1 MAERDFEFMAS
12 SGLNAVRIPVGWWI
26 ASGDNPPRPFVG
38 GSVQFLDKAFSW
50 GQKYSISVIVTFH
63 AAPGSQN
70 PYDHS
75 ATRDGSQEWGNT
87 DENINQTVQ
96 VIDFLAKRYA
106 NNTALL
112 AIELLNEP
120 LAPGADLSRL
130 KKYYEDGHKTVRLYS
145 STTYVIMSNRL
156 NIENQTELLQFAGG
170 FDGAVLEVHYYNL
183 YEDKFSNLT
192 VEQNID
198 FVRNNR
204 SSDLK
209 AITNQNGRPL
219 TFVGKQS
226 AGSHFSNPLDY

>member
-1 MAERDFEFMAS
+1 
-12 SGLNAVRIPVGWWI
+12 
-26 ASGDNPPRPFVG
+26 
-38 GSVQFLDKAFSW
+38 
-50 GQKYSISVIVTFH
+50 
-63 AAPGSQN
+63 
-70 PYDHS
+70 
-75 ATRDGSQEWGNT
+75 
-87 DENINQTVQ
+87 
-96 VIDFLAKRYA
+96 
-106 NNTALL
+106 L

-156 NIENQTELLQFAGG
+156 NIANQTEILQFVGS
-170 FDGAVLEVHYYNL
+170 FDGAVLDVHYYNL
-183 YEDKFSNLT
+183 FDSKFDSLT

-226 AGSHFSNPLDY
+226 I